1 MPDDLPDA
9 LDRLDISTGE
19 LTEFGSIREILA
31 NRLGT
36 PPSPFQI
43 ATAEEH
49 LFQQQSLAQSA
60 GFTIGSTV
68 LLEGRRR
75 VRRTTLRDARGR
87 FVRRGG
93 RAVRQFLEEEIG
105 F

>member
-19 LTEFGSIREILA
+19 LTEFGSIQAILS

-43 ATAEEH
+43 ARTEEH
-49 LFQQQSLAQSA
+49 LFQQTALAESA
-60 GFTIGSTV
+60 GFTIGSSV
-68 LLEGRRR
+68 LLEGRKR

-93 RAVRQFLEEEIG
+93 RAVRQFLEEEVG

>member
-9 LDRLDISTGE
+9 LDRLDISAGE
-19 LTEFGSIREILA
+19 LTEFGSIRAILTA
-31 NRLGT
+31 RLGT
-36 PPSPFQI
+36 VPSPFQI
-43 ATAEEH
+43 TTAEEH
-49 LFQQQSLAQSA
+49 LSQQTALAESA
-60 GFTIGSTV
+60 GFTIGSSV

-93 RAVRQFLEEEIG
+93 RSIRQFLEEEIG